1 MAEHDTLLVG
11 LAGGTAS
18 GKTSIARRLAA
29 DWPGLLTIAHDRY
42 YHTVPDPSRHNY
54 DHPDALDSGLLCEHL
69 DLLLA
74 GHSAELPLY
83 DFATH
88 TRQLET
94 ERVAP
99 ARVVLVEGIL
109 VLADAR
115 LARRFHLS
123 VYVHA
128 PDDIRL
134 MRRIRRDA
142 VERAR
147 SVASVLN
154 QYEATVRPMHVQFV
168 APSRQRAKLVLDGEA
183 PMAGEVDQLAK
194 AIRDRLSRQQR

>member
-1 MAEHDTLLVG
+1 MAPRPVLLVG

-18 GKTSIARRLAA
+18 GKTTICHDLSGR
-29 DWPGLLTIAHDRY
+29 WPEMLCIAHDRY

-54 DHPDALDSGLLCEHL
+54 DHPSALDSGLLCEHL
-69 DLLLA
+69 DRLIA
-74 GHSAELPLY
+74 GESAELPEY

-88 TRQLET
+88 RRRAET
-94 ERVAP
+94 ERVEP
-99 ARVVLVEGIL
+99 AQVVLVEGIL

-115 LARRFHLS
+115 LARRFHLK

-128 PDDIRL
+128 PDDVRL

-147 SVASVLN
+147 SVQSVLH
-154 QYEATVRPMHVQFV
+154 QYESTVRPSHLRYV
-168 APSRQRAKLVLDGEA
+168 APCRAVADLVLDGEA
-183 PMAGEVDQLAK
+183 PIDEEAARLEQ
-194 AIRDRLSRQQR
+194 AIRARL

>member
-1 MAEHDTLLVG
+1 MAERKTLLVG

-18 GKTSIARRLAA
+18 GKTTIARMLMER
-29 DWPGLLTIAHDRY
+29 WPDLLSIAHDRY

-54 DHPDALDSGLLCEHL
+54 DHPSALDSALLCDNL
-69 DLLLA
+69 DRLLA
-74 GHSAELPLY
+74 GEPTDLPCY

-88 TRQLET
+88 TRLERT
-94 ERVAP
+94 ERVEP

-109 VLADAR
+109 VLADPR
-115 LARRFHLS
+115 LAKRFHLK

-128 PDDIRL
+128 PDDVRL

-147 SVASVLN
+147 SVASVLH
-154 QYEATVRPMHVQFV
+154 QYETTVRPMHLEYV
-168 APSRQRAKLVLDGEA
+168 APCWERADLVLDGEA
-183 PMAGEVDQLAK
+183 SMDDETGRLAA
-194 AIRDRLSRQQR
+194 AIRARL